1 MLFNEHALVE
11 CESGVE
17 LRQLKSP
24 FHIAVLAFLLAV
36 VCYASATVGGTLVI
50 NTPQR
55 LWPLWPGCAILV
67 AILLILPSKTWA
79 VFIPAGLSGFAIY
92 DLQAGVS
99 IGSIVWLLAA
109 DTAEIL
115 VVAWGIRYS
124 LKSVPFSNSLRN
136 FTRYSFFAVVGSL
149 LVSVIG
155 IHGLNGNH
163 WISWRVSFL
172 SESLAFFTLTPAI
185 LGWICRARTRVRRAY
200 YVEAGVLIA
209 ALFALSYFVFVTRGN
224 GNVSTAAYSLVPFLI
239 WSALR
244 FGATG
249 AGTSATIVALLSIW
263 GAVNGRG
270 PFTESDPIKN
280 VLFLQ
285 LFLLFTAV
293 PFMVLAALVE
303 ERKRDDKVLR
313 ESEDRFRLVAN
324 TAPVLIWMSGPDK
337 LCTFFNQ
344 GWLNFTGRTVQEELG
359 DGWAAGV
366 HPDDVE
372 DCLRTY
378 SDAFDA
384 RVDFQ
389 MEYRLRRS
397 DGVYRWIMDLGV
409 PRFETDHTFRGYI
422 GTCIDITDRKASEES
437 VHNLTGR
444 LISAQEE
451 ERNRI
456 ARELHDDFSQRL
468 ALVGI
473 GLGQLWKRLPITESE
488 ERANVMLLLEG
499 TKELCSD
506 LHALSHQ
513 LHSSKLEHVGLVPAL
528 NGLCKEIGPKYKI
541 EICFTEREC
550 PADLPKDIA
559 LCLFRVAQEALGNVV
574 KHSESTEAYVD
585 LRRAEDG
592 LILRIVDHGKGFDPQ
607 VRSSTAGIGM
617 IGMYER
623 LRLVRGSLVVNSKP
637 HVGTE
642 IVAEVP
648 LDARDEGLVKTHVA
662 GG

>member
-1 MLFNEHALVE
+1 MLLNEHALID
-11 CESGVE
+11 CESRIE
-17 LRQLKSP
+17 LRHVKSQLRT
-24 FHIAVLAFLLAV
+24 ALLAFLVAV
-36 VCYASATVGGTLVI
+36 VCYAAATVGGTLVI

-67 AILLILPSKTWA
+67 AILLILPPKTWT
-79 VFIPAGLSGFAIY
+79 VFIPAGLAGFVVY

-99 IGSIVWLLAA
+99 IGSIAWLLAA
-109 DTAEIL
+109 DTAEIV

-124 LKSVPFSNSLRN
+124 LKGVPFLNSLKSL
-136 FTRYSFFAVVGSL
+136 TRYSFFAVVGSL

-155 IHGLNGNH
+155 IHGLNGND

-185 LGWICRARTRVRRAY
+185 LGCICLARARLQRAY
-200 YVEAGVLIA
+200 YVEAAVLIT
-209 ALFALSYFVFVTRGN
+209 ALFSLSYFVFVTRGSA
-224 GNVSTAAYSLVPFLI
+224 NVSTAAYSLVPFLI

-249 AGTSATIVALLSIW
+249 AGTAATIVALLSIW

-270 PFTESDPIKN
+270 PFTETDPIKN

-293 PFMVLAALVE
+293 PFMVLAVLVE
-303 ERKRDDKVLR
+303 ERNRDDKILR

-359 DGWAAGV
+359 DGWTTGV
-366 HPDDVE
+366 HPDDRE
-372 DCLRTY
+372 YCLRTY

-389 MEYRLRRS
+389 MEYRLRRF
-397 DGVYRWIMDLGV
+397 DGVYRWIVDFGV
-409 PRFETDHTFRGYI
+409 PRFETDGTFRGYI
-422 GTCIDITDRKASEES
+422 GTCIDITDRKSYEES

-473 GLGQLWKRLPITESE
+473 GLGQLWKRLPSTKSE
-488 ERANVMLLLEG
+488 ERASVMQLLEG

-513 LHSSKLEHVGLVPAL
+513 LHSSKLEHVGLGPAL
-528 NGLCKEIGPKYKI
+528 NGLCKDIAHKYKI
-541 EICFTEREC
+541 EIRFTNEGC
-550 PADLPKDIA
+550 PADLPKDVA

-574 KHSESTEAYVD
+574 KHSESNEAHVE
-585 LRRAEDG
+585 LRRGEGG
-592 LILRIVDHGKGFDPQ
+592 LILRIVDHGRGFDPHLPT
-607 VRSSTAGIGM
+607 STAGIGM

-623 LRLVRGSLVVNSKP
+623 LRLVGGELLVNSKP
-637 HVGTE
+637 NAGTE
-642 IVAEVP
+642 ILAEVP
-648 LDARDEGLVKTHVA
+648 LVSTNEALVKTQMA
-662 GG
+662 GR